1 MTVDRRTSPLFHQ
14 TEVKP
19 PPKAT
24 GLDVEVI
31 DVQLARNLIGAW
43 HSRLPTTQRG
53 PWKIAYAATYQ
64 GTAFAVALWHNPSA
78 RMLPGNWL
86 ELRRM
91 AVAPDAPHC
100 TASRMLALMVKDLAV
115 RFPDAKRAISYQ
127 DEDVHLGT
135 IYKAAG
141 WTAAHRTARR
151 QRDRSTNRPSGRL
164 YRTSINGAAS
174 DSSPKTRWEKEL

>member
-1 MTVDRRTSPLFHQ
+1 MSVDRRTAPLFHQ
-14 TEVKP
+14 VEAAP
-19 PPKAT
+19 PAKAT
-24 GLDVEVI
+24 LLDVEVI
-31 DVQLARNLIGAW
+31 DVQLARNLIAAW

-64 GTAFAVALWHNPSA
+64 GTAFAAALWNNPSA
-78 RMLPGNWL
+78 RMLPNHWL

-100 TASRMLALMVKDLAV
+100 TASRMLGQMVRDLTV

-127 DEDVHLGT
+127 DEDVHQGT

-141 WTAAHRTARR
+141 WTAAHRTPRR

-164 YRTSINGAAS
+164 YRTSINGSAS
-174 DSSPKTRWEKEL
+174 DSSPKIRWEKEL